1 MSCVWMKV
9 TKDRYELPLVIA
21 DSCKE
26 LAWKCGVDFSVV
38 SRSAK
43 RKFENPNS
51 KGQYIKVEVDEV
63 D

>member
-9 TKDRYELPLVIA
+9 TRDEYELPLVIA

-43 RKFENPNS
+43 SKFENPES
-51 KGQYIKVEVDEV
+51 KGQYVKVEVDEV

>member
-1 MSCVWMKV
+1 M
-9 TKDRYELPLVIA
+9 IA

-43 RKFENPNS
+43 RKFENPKS